1 VSELIVAH
9 EPRERAW
16 VARATSPPARYLA
29 GVASLAGL
37 YYLSAKTGYLLEF
50 AGPVAA
56 IVWLPVGVGIA
67 FLYLGGLWLW
77 PGVLIGDLLANNY
90 SALPVGSALG
100 QTCGNMLEVILA
112 TVLLRRLVRRRGSPL
127 DSISG
132 VGAIV
137 VAIATGAAVS
147 ATVGSLSLRAGGVV
161 DLDSI
166 PTVWRT
172 WWLGDSTG
180 ALVVVPLALAWYA
193 PLPKQLQRARVLEG
207 LVLVAAIVALT
218 DYASR
223 SDNPLLYLLFPL
235 LGWAALRF
243 GQRGAT
249 LAVVVTALLVVWNT
263 THYSGPFHFESVTRS
278 VLSTQLFIAVISLSA
293 MSLAAVVT
301 EREQY
306 ATRLSASRSRLLAAS
321 DNARR
326 RLEHDLHDGAQ
337 LRLTW
342 LALHLRDAAG
352 VVRDKPERATAF
364 LEEAESELQVAIDEL
379 RELAHGIHPPVL
391 VDFGLAE
398 AIKSLALRSPIPV
411 TLVELPPGRLD
422 EAAETVGYYVV
433 AEAMAN
439 AQKHSRAS
447 FVRVRAGLGADT
459 LRVEVIDDGAGGA
472 VERPGSG
479 LEGLRD
485 RAEAIGGIMALSS
498 PPGEGTRLS
507 VVIPAARASVR

>member
-1 VSELIVAH
+1 VTELIVAH
-9 EPRERAW
+9 EPRERRWMAW
-16 VARATSPPARYLA
+16 ATSPPARYLA

-37 YYLSAKTGYLLEF
+37 YYLGAKTGYLLEF

-56 IVWLPVGVGIA
+56 IVWLPVGVAIA

-100 QTCGNMLEVILA
+100 QTCGNMLEVIIA
-112 TVLLRRLVRRRGSPL
+112 TVLLRRLVRRGSPL
-127 DSISG
+127 DSVSG

-137 VAIATGAAVS
+137 AAIATGAAVS
-147 ATVGSLSLRAGGVV
+147 ATVGSLSLHAGGVV
-161 DLDSI
+161 DTDSI

-172 WWLGDSTG
+172 WWLGDSSG
-180 ALVVVPLALAWYA
+180 ALIVVPLALAWYA
-193 PLPKQLQRARVLEG
+193 PLPRQWPRARVLEG
-207 LVLVAAIVALT
+207 LVLLAAIMALT

-223 SDNPLLYLLFPL
+223 SDNPLLYLIFPL

-249 LAVVVTALLVVWNT
+249 LAVAVTALLVVWNT

-278 VLSTQLFIAVISLSA
+278 VLSTQLFIAIISLSA
-293 MSLAAVVT
+293 LSLAAVVA

-306 ATRLSASRSRLLAAS
+306 ATRLSASRSRLLAAT
-321 DNARR
+321 DNERR

-352 VVRDKPERATAF
+352 VVGNQPERATAL
-364 LEEAESELQVAIDEL
+364 LEEAESELQLAIDEL

-391 VDFGLAE
+391 TDFGLAE
-398 AIKSLALRSPIPV
+398 AIKSLALRSLIPV
-411 TLVELPPGRLD
+411 TLGELPPGRLN

-439 AQKHSRAS
+439 AQKYSSAS
-447 FVRVRAGLGADT
+447 FVRVSASLASDS
-459 LRVEVIDDGAGGA
+459 LRIQVVDDGAGGA
-472 VERPGSG
+472 LEHPGSG

-485 RAEAIGGIMALSS
+485 RAEAIGGTLTLSS
-498 PPGEGTRLS
+498 PPGEGTRLT
-507 VVIPAARASVR
+507 VVLPASRVAVH